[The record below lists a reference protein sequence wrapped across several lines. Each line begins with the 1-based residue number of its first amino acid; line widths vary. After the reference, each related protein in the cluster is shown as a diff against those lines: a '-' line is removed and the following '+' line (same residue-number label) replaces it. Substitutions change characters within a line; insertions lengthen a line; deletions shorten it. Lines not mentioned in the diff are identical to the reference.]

1 MPMRGDKK
9 KAGGKAYEVEAP
21 EDGFSEHLPAERR
34 APRKAKKAQ
43 KKKATAPA
51 KKAASA
57 KRLASAKKT
66 APKKAPAG
74 VRGKGRPA
82 SPRLVDHDG
91 IVYVKGCD
99 IPVWRLEQARRAGSN
114 AEALAHAFPGL
125 SLEAI
130 DLAFSYA
137 RRHRTSVDRLIR
149 KYGPAP
155 VTTTDGP
162 DDGAGF
168 EQELGELLDRNAE
181 LYRRLA
187 R

>member
-9 KAGGKAYEVEAP
+9 AGGKANK
-21 EDGFSEHLPAERR
+21 ST
-34 APRKAKKAQ
+34 PR
-43 KKKATAPA
+43 
-51 KKAASA
+51 KAASA
-57 KRLASAKKT
+57 KKA
-66 APKKAPAG
+66 APKKAAPAKKSAAG
-74 VRGKGRPA
+74 VRGESRPTP
-82 SPRLVDHDG
+82 PRLVERGG

-99 IPVWRLEQARRAGSN
+99 VPVWRLEQARRAGSS
-114 AEALAHAFPGL
+114 AEALAQAFPGL
-125 SLEAI
+125 SPEAL

-137 RRHRTSVDRLIR
+137 RRHRAAFDRLIR
-149 KYGPAP
+149 KSGPAP

-168 EQELGELLDRNAE
+168 EQELGELLDHNAE